1 MKRNVNSEGPDGQI
15 LEWVDRQI
23 LEWEDRQKLK
33 WVDRQEL
40 SFPFSN
46 MILEYDHS
54 MYANQNKKRT
64 SNLD

>member
-1 MKRNVNSEGPDGQI
+1 MNSEGPDG
-15 LEWVDRQI
+15 QI